1 MSTTDKNEI
10 IYSIDKEW
18 LQLEAEDRL
27 HRELTEEEILIAK
40 DCIEEGINTS
50 IDIIFTSAI
59 QQATSMNSDKI

>member
-18 LQLEAEDRL
+18 LQLEAEERL
-27 HRELTEEEILIAK
+27 CRELTEEEILIAK

-50 IDIIFTSAI
+50 IDIIFSAAI
-59 QQATSMNSDKI
+59 QQAISMNADKS